1 MRLTINNGMVF
12 AEGTLKKRNILIEDG
27 VIAQV
32 SEERLPEGEETLDA
46 AGLTVLPAFFDMHTH
61 LREPG
66 FEYKEDFES
75 GTMAAVHGGYSAV
88 CAMPNTKPVC
98 DSVAGVDYVY
108 SRAAECARAKV
119 YPIAAISK
127 GSLGAELTE
136 IGTLKA
142 AGAIAI
148 SDDGRPVEN
157 PQLMRLALEYAAAF
171 GMPVISHCEDLKLAD
186 GGFANEGY
194 YSTVTGLKG
203 ITRAA
208 EELMVAREALLAGT
222 LGVPVHIA
230 HISTRGSVDI
240 VREAKK
246 RGVRITCETCP
257 HYFAGDDSMI
267 ENFDPNTKVNPPL
280 RTKDDVE
287 AIVEGLA
294 DGTIDAIATDHAPH
308 HFDEKNVEYMYAANG
323 ISGLET
329 AFPLSY
335 TCLVETGR
343 IPLSRL
349 VELMCEAPRRI
360 LGAQGG
366 RVAAGEPADLVLVD
380 LGREYEI
387 DPADFF
393 SKGKNTPFAG
403 RRVRG
408 EVRCT
413 LVDGEIRYRKTEEK
427 K

>member
-1 MRLTINNGMVF
+1 MKYAITNGLVF
-12 AEGTLKKRNILIEDG
+12 ADGVLSKKNILVEDG
-27 VIAQV
+27 VIREISDKPFADCDA
-32 SEERLPEGEETLDA
+32 LDA
-46 AGLTVLPAFFDMHTH
+46 GGLTVLPAFFDMHTH

-66 FEYKEDFES
+66 FEYKEDFDS

-98 DSVAGVDYVY
+98 DSVAGVNFVY
-108 SRAAECARAKV
+108 SRAAECNRAKV

-127 GSLGAELTE
+127 GSKGAELTE
-136 IGTLKA
+136 MGTLKE
-142 AGAIAI
+142 AGAIAV

-171 GMPVISHCEDLKLAD
+171 RMPVISHCEDLKLAD

-203 ITRAA
+203 ISRAA

-240 VREAKK
+240 IREAKK
-246 RGVRITCETCP
+246 RGVKITCETCP

-267 ENFDPNTKVNPPL
+267 ESFDANTKVNPPL
-280 RTKDDVE
+280 RTKDDVQ
-287 AIVEGLA
+287 AILDGIA
-294 DGTIDAIATDHAPH
+294 DGTVDAIATDHAPH

-335 TCLVETGR
+335 THLVASGKIT
-343 IPLSRL
+343 LARL
-349 VELMCEAPRRI
+349 VELMCVAPRRI
-360 LGAQGG
+360 LSAQGG
-366 RVAAGEPADLVLVD
+366 AIASGEPADLVFVD
-380 LGREYEI
+380 LEKEYEI
-387 DPADFF
+387 DPATFF
-393 SKGKNTPFAG
+393 SKGKNTPFGG
-403 RRVRG
+403 RKVKG

-413 LVDGEIRYRKTEEK
+413 IVDGEIKYRKTEEAK
-427 K
+427 

>member
-1 MRLTINNGMVF
+1 MKYAITNGLVF
-12 AEGTLKKRNILIEDG
+12 ADGVLSKKNILVEDG
-27 VIAQV
+27 VIQEISDKPFADCD
-32 SEERLPEGEETLDA
+32 TLDA
-46 AGLTVLPAFFDMHTH
+46 GGLTVLPAFFDMHTH

-66 FEYKEDFES
+66 FEYKEDFDS

-98 DSVAGVDYVY
+98 DSVAGVNFVY
-108 SRAAECARAKV
+108 SRAAECNRAKV

-127 GSLGAELTE
+127 GSKGAELTE
-136 IGTLKA
+136 MGTLKE
-142 AGAIAI
+142 AGAIAV

-171 GMPVISHCEDLKLAD
+171 GMPVISHCEDVKLAD

-203 ITRAA
+203 ISRAA

-240 VREAKK
+240 IREAKK
-246 RGVRITCETCP
+246 RGVKITCETCP

-267 ENFDPNTKVNPPL
+267 ESFDANTKVNPPL
-280 RTKDDVE
+280 RTKDDVQ
-287 AIVEGLA
+287 AILDGIA
-294 DGTIDAIATDHAPH
+294 DGTVDAIATDHAPH

-335 TCLVETGR
+335 THLVSSGKIT
-343 IPLSRL
+343 LARL
-349 VELMCEAPRRI
+349 VELMCVAPRRI
-360 LGAQGG
+360 LSAQGG
-366 RVAAGEPADLVLVD
+366 AIAPGEPADLVFVD
-380 LGREYEI
+380 LEKEYEI
-387 DPADFF
+387 DPETFF
-393 SKGKNTPFAG
+393 SKGKNTPFG
-403 RRVRG
+403 GQKVKG

-413 LVDGEIRYRKTEEK
+413 IVDGEIKYRKTEEAK
-427 K
+427 

>member
-1 MRLTINNGMVF
+1 MKYAITNGLVF
-12 AEGTLKKRNILIEDG
+12 ADGVLSKKNILVEDG
-27 VIAQV
+27 VIREISDKPFADCDA
-32 SEERLPEGEETLDA
+32 LDA
-46 AGLTVLPAFFDMHTH
+46 GGLTVLPAFFDMHTH

-66 FEYKEDFES
+66 FEYKEDFDS

-98 DSVAGVDYVY
+98 DSVAGVNFVY
-108 SRAAECARAKV
+108 SRAAECNRAKV

-127 GSLGAELTE
+127 GSKGAELTE
-136 IGTLKA
+136 MGTLKE
-142 AGAIAI
+142 AGAIAV

-171 GMPVISHCEDLKLAD
+171 GMPVISHCEDVKLAD

-203 ITRAA
+203 ISRAA

-240 VREAKK
+240 IREAKK
-246 RGVRITCETCP
+246 RGVKITCETCP

-267 ENFDPNTKVNPPL
+267 ESFDANTKVNPPL
-280 RTKDDVE
+280 RTKDDVQ
-287 AIVEGLA
+287 AILDGIA
-294 DGTIDAIATDHAPH
+294 DGTVDAIATDHAPH

-335 TCLVETGR
+335 THLVASGKIT
-343 IPLSRL
+343 LARL
-349 VELMCEAPRRI
+349 VELMCVAPRRI
-360 LGAQGG
+360 LSAQGG
-366 RVAAGEPADLVLVD
+366 AIASGEPADLVFVD
-380 LGREYEI
+380 LEKEYEI
-387 DPADFF
+387 DPATFF
-393 SKGKNTPFAG
+393 SKGKNTPFGG
-403 RRVRG
+403 RKVKG

-413 LVDGEIRYRKTEEK
+413 IVDGEIKYRKTEETK
-427 K
+427 

>member
-1 MRLTINNGMVF
+1 MKF
-12 AEGTLKKRNILIEDG
+12 AIQHAKMLFGEQLKEASVLVEDG
-27 VIAQV
+27 VIAAV
-32 SEERLPEGEETLDA
+32 SEQPFPDCESVDA
-46 AGLTVLPAFFDMHTH
+46 KGLLLLPAFFDMHTH

-66 FEYKEDFES
+66 FEYKEDFDT
-75 GTMAAVHGGYSAV
+75 GTMAAAHGGYSAV

-98 DSVAGVDYVY
+98 DSVAGVRYVY
-108 SRAAECARAKV
+108 ERAAECNRVKV

-127 GSLGAELTE
+127 GSKGEQLTE
-136 IGTLKA
+136 IGILKE

-171 GMPVISHCEDLKLAD
+171 HMPVISHCEDLKLAD

-203 ITRAA
+203 ISRAA
-208 EELMVAREALLAGT
+208 EELMVAREALLAKT
-222 LGVPVHIA
+222 LNVPVHIA

-267 ENFDPNTKVNPPL
+267 EGFDANTKVNPPL
-280 RTKDDVE
+280 RTKDDVA

-294 DGTIDAIATDHAPH
+294 DGTINAIATDHAPH
-308 HFDEKNVEYMYAANG
+308 HFDEKNIEYMYAANG

-329 AFPLSY
+329 AFCLSY
-335 TCLVETGR
+335 THLVATGK
-343 IPLSRL
+343 ISLARL
-349 VELMCEAPRRI
+349 VELMSAAPRRI
-360 LGAQGG
+360 LGVQGG
-366 RVAAGEPADLVLVD
+366 RIAAGEPADLVLVD
-380 LGREYEI
+380 PDREFTI
-387 DPADFF
+387 DPATFF
-393 SKGKNTPFAG
+393 SKGKNTPFGG
-403 RRVRG
+403 RKVRG
-408 EVRCT
+408 EVRMT
-413 LVDGEIRYRKTEEK
+413 FVDGEIKYDKENRK
-427 K
+427 